1 MRLTGSISRATLA
14 TMASASRRWLLALGA
29 LVAACSAAEEPVGVP
44 DDGELIEGPDF
55 PVRYR
60 TRYVD
65 VAPGFT
71 QPVCRGTLD
80 AIDRQV
86 ERVASLLDIEVQER
100 PTFFWFNERADG
112 ALAANADSH
121 EWCNG
126 HSICTRFAGPAIYSN
141 LDSLAHELVHATVF
155 PVWGRSDVLFEEGIA
170 YGLDGRHALLPRY
183 PSELPT
189 AIVGGSQHGG
199 AHFSRWLLD
208 RHGPAKLRAIFERTS
223 PSSTANEVLA
233 AVEAVYGTSLA
244 DLEAE
249 YLASAA
255 TIYPALGLCEGLEH
269 VPRQGN
275 VWELDATV
283 DCDSPRAFGPRDE
296 DAARELSVTLELP
309 AGIEGPF
316 ISIVEPSAIG
326 ELVPCIDA
334 PLHDVA
340 DPDAAVKQW
349 AVGNGLTFE
358 SPGGRYRFTVPVP
371 DDGEIHV
378 RICPGNGE
386 HPTVGEVD
394 PDLCLD

>member
-1 MRLTGSISRATLA
+1 MTRALRA
-14 TMASASRRWLLALGA
+14 WLALGA
-29 LVAACSAAEEPVGVP
+29 FVSACSLAEEPVGAG
-44 DDGELIEGPDF
+44 DDDDPVEGPDF
-55 PVRYR
+55 PIRHR
-60 TRYVD
+60 TQYVD

-80 AIDRQV
+80 AVDRQV
-86 ERVASLLDIEVQER
+86 DRVASLLDIDVHDR
-100 PTFFWFNERADG
+100 FTLFWFNEHADG
-112 ALAANADSH
+112 ALAANVESR
-121 EWCNG
+121 EWCND
-126 HSICTRFAGPAIYSN
+126 HSICTSSSGTTIYSN
-141 LDSLAHELVHATVF
+141 LDSLDHELVHATVL
-155 PVWGRSDVLFEEGIA
+155 PAWGGSDVLFEEGLA
-170 YGLDGRHALLPRY
+170 HGLDGDHLLLPRD

-189 AIVGGSQHGG
+189 ALVGGSRHGG

-208 RHGPAKLRAIFERTS
+208 RRGPASLRSLFEQTS
-223 PSSTANEVLA
+223 PSSTEDEALA
-233 AVEAVYGTSLA
+233 AVEAVYGVSLA
-244 DLEAE
+244 ELEAE
-249 YLASAA
+249 YLGTAP
-255 TIYPALGLCEGLEH
+255 TIYPALGLCDGLEH

-275 VWELDATV
+275 VWELATTV

-309 AGIEGPF
+309 AGIEGRF
-316 ISIVEPSAIG
+316 ISVVEPSAIG

-340 DPDAAVKQW
+340 DPDAVVKQW

-371 DDGEIHV
+371 EDGEIHV
-378 RICPGNGE
+378 RICPWNGD